1 MSSSE
6 EMRRVITHSA
16 DKLRQAWE
24 IEVKRSYPDVR
35 ITAAMDYAHGAM
47 ELLATY
53 RPICQCHNPEDAARI
68 VAAVNAQKSP
78 SQPKYRDTEFLTLCT
93 LDGRRGGD
101 VTIGESRLFAADVLA
116 TIRAHGVAE
125 AECMWPQLVGY
136 ELAVLER
143 LVADIDSEGRC
154 E

>member
-16 DKLRQAWE
+16 DKLRQVWE
-24 IEVKRSYPDVR
+24 IEAKRSYPDVR
-35 ITAAMDYAHGAM
+35 ITAAMAYAHGVM

-78 SQPKYRDTEFLTLCT
+78 SQPKYPDTEFLTLCT
-93 LDGRRGGD
+93 LTAVGV
-101 VTIGESRLFAADVLA
+101 VT
-116 TIRAHGVAE
+116 
-125 AECMWPQLVGY
+125 
-136 ELAVLER
+136 
-143 LVADIDSEGRC
+143 
-154 E
+154 